1 MSRSVW
7 LTRAGLALVVVGA
20 VGVVATPAQAASAGV
35 VSVYDGTKV
44 RYKAGGGHQN
54 RVLLSR
60 SGNTI
65 TVDDRVAVKA
75 GAGCKAVKG
84 DKTKVRCTTKT
95 APTRVRVSTYD
106 RNDTIVNNT
115 GLSMTAFGGIGSD
128 KITGGPRGDILYAD
142 LGGDQI
148 WGLGGNDRI
157 YGSSQNDKLYGGD
170 GADTIDDGHGRDLV
184 RGGNGDDTLDGHGGN
199 DVYYGD
205 AGNDRISMLE
215 YTDVADTDRI
225 FGGAGS
231 DTVLYLSYSV
241 AVNMDADA
249 VADDGRKGEGDN
261 IATDVENLVGGDGND
276 RIVGNAGANML
287 EGLSGNDVIYG
298 LGGDDVFYGGPGA
311 DKMYGGAGDDWLT
324 GDDWTNNRTADL
336 LDGGANG
343 SSGDFCLRWTNDRT
357 VGCEYVTAGS

>member
-1 MSRSVW
+1 M
-7 LTRAGLALVVVGA
+7 VVAGA
-20 VGVVATPAQAASAGV
+20 VGVVATPAQAASTGV

-84 DKTKVRCTTKT
+84 DRTKVRCTTKI
-95 APTRVRVSTYD
+95 APTRVRVNTYD

-115 GLSMTAFGGIGSD
+115 GLSMTADGGTGSD

-170 GADTIDDGHGRDLV
+170 GADTVEDGHGRDLV
-184 RGGNGDDTLDGHGGN
+184 RGGNGDDTLYGHGGK

-205 AGNDRISMLE
+205 AGNDRITMLE

-231 DTVLYLSYSV
+231 DTVMYSYNA
-241 AVNMDADA
+241 AVNRTPTRSRTTGARA
-249 VADDGRKGEGDN
+249 R
-261 IATDVENLVGGDGND
+261 ATT
-276 RIVGNAGANML
+276 
-287 EGLSGNDVIYG
+287 S
-298 LGGDDVFYGGPGA
+298 P
-311 DKMYGGAGDDWLT
+311 LT
-324 GDDWTNNRTADL
+324 SRTSSA
-336 LDGGANG
+336 ATATTG
-343 SSGDFCLRWTNDRT
+343 SSATPGRT
-357 VGCEYVTAGS
+357 SWKASAATTSSTVSAAMTCSTVARAPTRCTAAPATTG